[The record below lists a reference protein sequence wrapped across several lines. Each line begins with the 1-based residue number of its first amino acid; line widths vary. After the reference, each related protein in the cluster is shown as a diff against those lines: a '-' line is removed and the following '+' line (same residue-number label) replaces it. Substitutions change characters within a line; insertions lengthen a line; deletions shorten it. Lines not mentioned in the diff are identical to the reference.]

1 MKILGGSSQGRCIMI
16 LAIIALFYVA
26 YKGYCKYT
34 NRGKNSIDDE
44 EESNKKEAPILTKT
58 KESSPPTVDGDKINR
73 TVDNIMRK
81 QI

>member
-34 NRGKNSIDDE
+34 NKKKGDDE
-44 EESNKKEAPILTKT
+44 EESNKKEAPILSKT
-58 KESSPPTVDGDKINR
+58 KEATPPTVDGDKINR

-81 QI
+81 QL